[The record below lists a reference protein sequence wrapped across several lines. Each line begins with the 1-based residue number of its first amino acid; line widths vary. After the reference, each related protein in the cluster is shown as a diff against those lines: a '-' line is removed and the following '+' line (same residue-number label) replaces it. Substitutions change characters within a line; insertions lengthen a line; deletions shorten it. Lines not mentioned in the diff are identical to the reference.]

1 MPADAANSYAGD
13 VTPDE
18 AWALL
23 AGDPKA
29 VLVDVRTV
37 AEWNFVG
44 TPDLR
49 PLGKQALLV
58 EWQGFPSAGPRPD
71 FVATV
76 ERHFGDHGVPKDA
89 PVLLLCRS
97 GARSRSAAI
106 ALTAAG
112 FGRAYNVEN
121 GFEGPLDPEGHR
133 GGVEGWKARGLPW
146 AQS

>member
-1 MPADAANSYAGD
+1 MPADTTNSYAGD
-13 VTPDE
+13 VSPDE
-18 AWALL
+18 AWSML
-23 AGDPKA
+23 ADDPKA

-37 AEWNFVG
+37 AEWTFVG

-58 EWQGFPSAGPRPD
+58 EWQSFPPAGPRSD
-71 FVATV
+71 FVASV
-76 ERHFGDHGVPKDA
+76 ERLIGEAGGEKDA

-112 FGRAYNVEN
+112 FARAYNVED

-133 GGVEGWKARGLPW
+133 GGMDGWKARGLPW

>member
-1 MPADAANSYAGD
+1 MPADPANSYAGD
-13 VTPDE
+13 ISPDE
-18 AWALL
+18 AWTLL
-23 AGDPKA
+23 TDDPKA

-49 PLGKQALLV
+49 PLGKQAHLV
-58 EWQGFPSAGPRPD
+58 EWQSFPSSGPKPD

-76 ERHFGDHGVPKDA
+76 ERALADQGIGKDA

-97 GARSRSAAI
+97 GVRSRAAAI

-112 FGRAYNVEN
+112 FARAFNIDN

-133 GGVEGWKARGLPW
+133 GGTDGWKARGLPW
-146 AQS
+146 EQG

>member
-1 MPADAANSYAGD
+1 MPADATNSYAGD
-13 VTPDE
+13 VSPDE
-18 AWALL
+18 AWTLL
-23 AGDPKA
+23 GDDPRA

-37 AEWNFVG
+37 PEWNFVG

-58 EWQGFPSAGPRPD
+58 EWQSFPPAGPRPD

-76 ERHFGDHGVPKDA
+76 ARQLAEQGVPKDA

-112 FGRAYNVEN
+112 FTRALNVDG
-121 GFEGPLDPEGHR
+121 GFEGPLDGDGHR

-146 AQS
+146 AQG

>member
-13 VTPDE
+13 VSPDE

-23 AGDPKA
+23 AEDPNA
-29 VLVDVRTV
+29 VLIDVRTV
-37 AEWNFVG
+37 PEWNFVG

-49 PLGKQALLV
+49 PLGKQPLLV
-58 EWQGFPSAGPRPD
+58 EWQSFPPAGPNAA

-76 ERHFGDHGVPKDA
+76 EQMLAEQRMPKDA

-97 GARSRSAAI
+97 GVRSRAAAI

-112 FGRAYNVEN
+112 FGRCLNVDQ
-121 GFEGPLDPEGHR
+121 GFEGPIDVDGHR
-133 GGVEGWKARGLPW
+133 GVVDGWKARGLPW
-146 AQS
+146 MQS